1 MSATGNEMVKL
12 NQLKMYVKYASDEDV
27 EAYLTPPSSSSENI
41 PVTMLKKNLTRK
53 NVNVTMNSNGLVNI
67 SLTLSASSGSVNLY
81 PDDELFS
88 IPSKYAPSAKVTGTL
103 GGVIEI
109 SMNTN
114 GVVTHTHTIISTIER
129 YSAWP
134 VKISYEINVESDSNA
149 TGNEVVRLSQV
160 KKYLINGGGS
170 GGSGSWKTIWTGA
183 ASSDTDVYIRLSPIS
198 QNQYTKIAITC
209 QVESYSQGQDS
220 GRYELVIANL
230 PTQPTRFDEDSSF
243 SCAGYGFMVAIA
255 FGTSIE
261 SNEALLT
268 ISSPSPYDTYMTVT
282 KIEVQ

>member
-1 MSATGNEMVKL
+1 MSATGNEIVKL

-27 EAYLTPPSSSSENI
+27 EAYLTPPSSSSGEI
-41 PVTMLKKNLTRK
+41 PVTMLKKNLTSK
-53 NVNVTMNSNGLVNI
+53 NVNATMNSNGLVNI
-67 SLTLSASSGSVNLY
+67 SLTLSATSGSVNLY
-81 PDDELFS
+81 PGNELFS
-88 IPSKYAPSAKVTGTL
+88 IPSKYAPSAKVNGTL
-103 GGVIEI
+103 GGILEI
-109 SMNTN
+109 SINTN
-114 GVVTHTHTIISTIER
+114 GVVTYSDTMNLTIDS

-160 KKYLINGGGS
+160 KKYLLNGGGS

-183 ASSDTDVYIRLSPIS
+183 ESSDTDVYIHLSQIN
-198 QNQYTKIAITC
+198 QNQYKKIAITC
-209 QVESYSQGQDS
+209 EVESYSQGQDS

-230 PTQPTRFDEDSSF
+230 PTTPTRFDEDSSF
-243 SCAGYGFMVAIA
+243 SCAGYGFMVAIS
-255 FGTSIE
+255 FSD

-268 ISSPSPYDTYMTVT
+268 ISSPSPYDTYLTVT

>member
-1 MSATGNEMVKL
+1 MSATGNEIVKL

-27 EAYLTPPSSSSENI
+27 EAYLTPPSSSSGEI
-41 PVTMLKKNLTRK
+41 PVTILKKNLTSK
-53 NVNVTMNSNGLVNI
+53 NVNATMNSDGLVNI
-67 SLTLSASSGSVNLY
+67 SLTLSTTSGFVALHPN
-81 PDDELFS
+81 DELFS
-88 IPSKYAPSAKVTGTL
+88 IPSKYAPSAKVNGTL
-103 GGVIEI
+103 EGNREI

-114 GVVTHTHTIISTIER
+114 GVVTYTGTQDAAIN
-129 YSAWP
+129 YSP
-134 VKISYEINVESDSNA
+134 SLVKISYEINVESDSNA

-160 KKYLINGGGS
+160 KKYLLNGGGS

-183 ASSDTDVYIRLSPIS
+183 DSSETDLYIRLSPIS

-209 QVESYSQGQDS
+209 EVESYSQGQDS

-230 PTQPTRFDEDSSF
+230 PTEPTRFDEDSSF
-243 SCAGYGFMVAIA
+243 SCAGYGFMVAIS
-255 FGTSIE
+255 FGD

-268 ISSPSPYDTYMTVT
+268 ISSPSPYDTYLTVT